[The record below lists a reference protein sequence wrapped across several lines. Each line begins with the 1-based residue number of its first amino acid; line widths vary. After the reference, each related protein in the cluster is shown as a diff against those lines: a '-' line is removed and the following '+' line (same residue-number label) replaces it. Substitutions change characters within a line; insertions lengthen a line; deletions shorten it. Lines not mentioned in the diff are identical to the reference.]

1 MLRISLMYVR
11 LWLIMVLLVLVSVS
25 TQVGVLAQEYPSKP
39 IRWIV
44 PYPPGGT
51 SDFLARLIGQKLT
64 EAWRQPV
71 VVDNR
76 SGAAGNIG
84 TDAAAKAAADGYTML
99 LVTNTF
105 AINPSIY
112 PKLPFDS
119 EKDFAPVTMLLWQPY
134 ILVTHPSLGTKSVRQ
149 LIDLARASPGKV
161 NYGSGGVGTAGQI
174 SMELFLTMAGVKMT
188 HVPYRG
194 MGPAIL
200 ALIQG
205 EVYLMFAA
213 SAVVTPYL
221 KQGKL
226 RALGVSGRT
235 RSAALPEV
243 PTISEAG
250 VTGYEEGNWQG
261 LLVPSQT
268 PPSIVTKLNQEVVRI
283 LRTAE
288 ITEQLRR
295 IGADVIANTS
305 DEFAAV
311 IRADL
316 KKYADLVRAAG
327 IRLD

>member
-1 MLRISLMYVR
+1 MLRTSLMYVR
-11 LWLIMVLLVLVSVS
+11 LWLIMVLLALVSVS

-51 SDFLARLIGQKLT
+51 SDFVARLIGQKLT

-99 LVTNTF
+99 IVTNTF

-112 PKLPFDS
+112 LKLPFDS
-119 EKDFAPVTMLLWQPY
+119 EKDFAPVTMLLRQPY
-134 ILVTHPSLGTKSVRQ
+134 ILVAHPSLGTTSVRQ

-161 NYGSGGVGTAGQI
+161 DYGSGGVGTAGQI

-268 PPSIVTKLNQEVVRI
+268 PPPIVTKLNQEVVRI

-311 IRADL
+311 IRSDL